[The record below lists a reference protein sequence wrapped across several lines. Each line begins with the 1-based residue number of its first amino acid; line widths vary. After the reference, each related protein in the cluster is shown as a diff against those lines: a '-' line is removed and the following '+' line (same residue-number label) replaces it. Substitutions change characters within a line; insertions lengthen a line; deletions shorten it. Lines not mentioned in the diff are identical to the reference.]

1 MPVLDLLLEEQY
13 LVRLTEEMYYPK
25 HVLEKTEQMIYH
37 WFEQNPEISLAEFR
51 DLIQSS
57 RKYAL
62 VLIEYFDSQKVTQRQ
77 GEKRVLRRKG

>member
-1 MPVLDLLLEEQY
+1 
-13 LVRLTEEMYYPK
+13 
-25 HVLEKTEQMIYH
+25 MIYQ